1 MYYIYVYL
9 DTRKKGSYSF
19 GDFHFEYEPF
29 YVGKGVNE
37 RYLTHLRVAKGSRKG
52 KNNLIVTK
60 IKSILNDGFEP
71 KIIKIIEGLTKDNY
85 DSYEI
90 STIKLI
96 GKSCDGLGPL
106 LNTTDGGDGGIT
118 WIGEHH
124 NKGKKLEEIVGE
136 EKAVELK
143 QKLSENASK
152 RVGELN
158 SNYGNKGKLSKI
170 YGENNPN
177 FGKERNQDTKDKIS
191 NTLKEYYSNILEDEI
206 KYRVGKRKNT
216 IENKPDNFKKE
227 WYNKISKSIKDK
239 IENNELFT
247 DEHRQKLKDN
257 HYKKMNKGSDK
268 LKLSDETKLKISNS
282 QKNRVF
288 TLEHREKL
296 RKCISYEEFEIIVPD
311 LVRNGIINTITGYRK
326 YAKEN
331 PDLKYPLKPEKSY
344 KNCGWTDWRKYGL

>member
-29 YVGKGVNE
+29 YIGKGVNE
-37 RYLTHLRVAKGSRKG
+37 RYLTHLRIANGSRKG

-71 KIIKIIEGLTKDNY
+71 KIIKIIEDLTKDNY

-136 EKAVELK
+136 EKSFELK
-143 QKLSENASK
+143 QKLSEHASK

-158 SNYGNKGKLSKI
+158 SNFGNKGELNPIFGTKRSKETI
-170 YGENNPN
+170 E
-177 FGKERNQDTKDKIS
+177 KIRQ
-191 NTLKEYYSNILEDEI
+191 NTLKQFSNYSDDEISIIVKRLNDGRKNIPDEI
-206 KYRVGKRKNT
+206 KEKWYEKHSLLM
-216 IENKPDNFKKE
+216 KKKYE
-227 WYNKISKSIKDK
+227 DD
-239 IENNELFT
+239 ELFT
-247 DEHRQKLKDN
+247 NEHREKLKNN

-268 LKLSDETKLKISNS
+268 LKLSDETKKKLSES
-282 QKNRVF
+282 LKNRVF

-311 LVRNGIINTITGYRK
+311 LVKSGIINTITAYRK

-331 PDLKYPLKPEKSY
+331 PDLKYPLRPEKSY

>member
-29 YVGKGVNE
+29 YIGKGVNE
-37 RYLTHLRVAKGSRKG
+37 RHLTHLRVANGSRKG

-71 KIIKIIEGLTKDNY
+71 IIIKIIEGLTKENY

-106 LNTTDGGDGGIT
+106 LNTTDGGDGGVT

-136 EKAVELK
+136 EKATELK
-143 QKLSENASK
+143 QKLSEQASR

-158 SNYGNKGKLSKI
+158 SNFGNKGEL
-170 YGENNPN
+170 NPM
-177 FGKERNQDTKDKIS
+177 FGTKRSQETIDKIRE
-191 NTLKEYYSNILEDEI
+191 NTLKQFSNYSGEEIDFMIMRMNDSRKNVPDEI
-206 KYRVGKRKNT
+206 KQK
-216 IENKPDNFKKE
+216 
-227 WYNKISKSIKDK
+227 WYEDRSILMKSKYEKG
-239 IENNELFT
+239 ELFT
-247 DEHRQKLKDN
+247 DEHRQKLKDTN
-257 HYKKMNKGSDK
+257 YKKLNKGSDK
-268 LKLSDETKLKISNS
+268 LKLSDETKMKLSES
-282 QKNRVF
+282 LKNRVF

-296 RKCISYEEFEIIVPD
+296 RKCISYEEFEIIVSD

-331 PDLKYPLKPEKSY
+331 PDLKYPLRPEKSY

>member
-29 YVGKGVNE
+29 YVGKGVND
-37 RYLTHLRVAKGSRKG
+37 RYLTHLRAAKGSRKG

-106 LNTTDGGDGGIT
+106 LNTTNGGDGGIT

-136 EKAVELK
+136 EKAIELK
-143 QKLSENASK
+143 QNLSEHASK

-158 SNYGNKGKLSKI
+158 SNFGNRGELNPMYGSKRSQETI
-170 YGENNPN
+170 E
-177 FGKERNQDTKDKIS
+177 KIREK
-191 NTLKEYYSNILEDEI
+191 TLKQFSNYSDEEINFMINRMNDGRKNIPDEI
-206 KYRVGKRKNT
+206 KQ
-216 IENKPDNFKKE
+216 E
-227 WYNKISKSIKDK
+227 WYETRSILMKNKYEKG
-239 IENNELFT
+239 ELFT

-257 HYKKMNKGSDK
+257 HYKKLNKGSDK
-268 LKLSDETKLKISNS
+268 LKLSKETKLKISNS

-296 RKCISYEEFEIIVPD
+296 RKCISYEEFEIIVVD
-311 LVRNGIINTITGYRK
+311 LVQKGVINTITGYRK
-326 YAKEN
+326 YAKDN

>member
-9 DTRKKGSYSF
+9 DKRKKGSYSF

-29 YVGKGVNE
+29 YVGKGVND
-37 RYLTHLRVAKGSRKG
+37 RYLTHFRVAKGSRKG

-143 QKLSENASK
+143 QKLSQKASK

-158 SNYGNKGKLSKI
+158 SNFGNKGELNPIFGTKRSKETI
-170 YGENNPN
+170 E
-177 FGKERNQDTKDKIS
+177 KIREK
-191 NTLKEYYSNILEDEI
+191 TLKQFSNYSDDEINIIVKRLNDGRNNIPDEI
-206 KYRVGKRKNT
+206 KEKWY
-216 IENKPDNFKKE
+216 ENHSLLMKKKYE
-227 WYNKISKSIKDK
+227 DG
-239 IENNELFT
+239 ELFT
-247 DEHRQKLKDN
+247 DEHREKLKNN
-257 HYKKMNKGSDK
+257 HYKKINKGSDK

-288 TLEHREKL
+288 SLEHREKL

-344 KNCGWTDWRKYGL
+344 KNFGWTDWRKYGL